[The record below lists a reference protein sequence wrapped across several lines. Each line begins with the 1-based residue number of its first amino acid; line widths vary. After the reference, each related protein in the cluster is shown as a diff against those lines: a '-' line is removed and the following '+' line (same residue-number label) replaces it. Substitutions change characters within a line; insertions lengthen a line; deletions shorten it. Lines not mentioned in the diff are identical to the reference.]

1 MTDHQQDTP
10 SPIRF
15 ILLAD
20 LHLSDTPGTAAHS
33 ALDWAVETINQEQ
46 PDFLAVAGD
55 MTTFGTRPAT
65 ARILAALECVQVPA
79 LFTPGNAIYH
89 AALRFVRGH
98 GLRPTPTTSW
108 SMYRSCDSCADIG
121 AAGLLFLMHSSCIA
135 FLRSL

>member
-33 ALDWAVETINQEQ
+33 ALDWAVETTNQEQ

-55 MTTFGTRPAT
+55 MTTFGTRPST
-65 ARILAALECVQVPA
+65 ARIPLLTFYSPSSTIGRQALPCHLAAGQAGCPYLRGG
-79 LFTPGNAIYH
+79 TPSG
-89 AALRFVRGH
+89 V
-98 GLRPTPTTSW
+98 
-108 SMYRSCDSCADIG
+108 
-121 AAGLLFLMHSSCIA
+121 LLFL
-135 FLRSL
+135 